1 MLYADYNYYT
11 NTYMG
16 NLSGDTFKSLIPKAS
31 KMIDR
36 SINTILDEENFE
48 ELSKKAQDS
57 VHFTACALIDLINE
71 KKQSDERKISSF
83 SIDGVSKTFKI
94 ISDDEYKKKLQEALG
109 YLPDELTRYL

>member
-16 NLSGDTFKSLIPKAS
+16 NLSDDTFKSLIPKSS

-36 SINTILDEENFE
+36 SINTILDEENFK

-57 VHFTACALIDLINE
+57 VFLLKFNT
-71 KKQSDERKISSF
+71 KYTVF
-83 SIDGVSKTFKI
+83 SIYLKI
-94 ISDDEYKKKLQEALG
+94 
-109 YLPDELTRYL
+109 